1 MSGLD
6 GEQRA
11 EFLEDLTADDTD
23 WETQAA
29 EVYAQLN
36 GRGP

>member
-23 WETQAA
+23 WEEQAA
-29 EVYAQLN
+29 KVYAHLN
-36 GRGP
+36 GHG